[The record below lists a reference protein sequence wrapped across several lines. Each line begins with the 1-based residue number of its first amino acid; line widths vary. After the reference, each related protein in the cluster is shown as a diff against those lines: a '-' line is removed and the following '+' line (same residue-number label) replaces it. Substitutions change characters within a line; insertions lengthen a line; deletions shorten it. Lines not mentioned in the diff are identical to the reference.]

1 MKVKCIVEEHEKE
14 GWRWR
19 WKGKGGFFFFSSPS
33 FLHSLPHKTV
43 FHFCFF
49 FFDCFVSSDS
59 PCPPLSFFF
68 FWVGKDE
75 VTKELWITM
84 SVVLWSIIFDYGG
97 CTCFDVTVFSF
108 FFPPF
113 HSAEKRKK
121 KKITITNMHL
131 FSVNLPRVVVEDWHV
146 SCTAPYGC

>member
-75 VTKELWITM
+75 VTKEL
-84 SVVLWSIIFDYGG
+84 
-97 CTCFDVTVFSF
+97 
-108 FFPPF
+108 
-113 HSAEKRKK
+113 
-121 KKITITNMHL
+121 
-131 FSVNLPRVVVEDWHV
+131 
-146 SCTAPYGC
+146 